1 MSRRLVLFSLLA
13 ASQLSTGCWCVRE
26 RIAWRWHNH
35 PGIGCGPVCAPACNA
50 TPAFRIP
57 SPVIGSPVM
66 AGPIGAPGCS
76 TCTSGIDGGPVGYG
90 GPIGYGGQGGYA
102 VPVVGHGPVGAPPI
116 IGPAMPLGAP
126 RIEPPTTNG
135 APKN

>member
-1 MSRRLVLFSLLA
+1 VSRRLVLFGLLA

-35 PGIGCGPVCAPACNA
+35 PGIGCGPVCAPAGGPVCNA

-57 SPVIGSPVM
+57 SPVVGSPVV
-66 AGPIGAPGCS
+66 AGPIGGPGCS
-76 TCTSGIDGGPVGYG
+76 TCTSGIDPA
-90 GPIGYGGQGGYA
+90 IGGYA
-102 VPVVGHGPVGAPPI
+102 VPVVGHGPIGAPPI
-116 IGPAMPLGAP
+116 IGSPMPLGAP
-126 RIEPPTTNG
+126 RVETPMTNG

>member
-1 MSRRLVLFSLLA
+1 MSRRLVLFGLLA

-26 RIAWRWHNH
+26 RIAWRWQNH
-35 PGIGCGPVCAPACNA
+35 VGIGGGPVCGPTCAPACNA

-57 SPVIGSPVM
+57 SPVVGSPVV

-76 TCTSGIDGGPVGYG
+76 TCTSGIDHAP
-90 GPIGYGGQGGYA
+90 PGYA

-126 RIEPPTTNG
+126 RVEAPMTNG

>member
-1 MSRRLVLFSLLA
+1 VSRRLVLFGLLA
-13 ASQLSTGCWCVRE
+13 VSQLSTGCWCVRE

-35 PGIGCGPVCAPACNA
+35 GCAPACAPACGPVCNA

-57 SPVIGSPVM
+57 SPVIGSPVV

-76 TCTSGIDGGPVGYG
+76 TCTSGIDAAPVAYGGPVGY
-90 GPIGYGGQGGYA
+90 A
-102 VPVVGHGPVGAPPI
+102 VPVGHGPIVAPPV
-116 IGPAMPLGAP
+116 IGSPMPLGAP
-126 RIEPPTTNG
+126 RIETPMTNG